1 MLFSLRAVSRDH
13 NGLLQNA
20 PGLFWM
26 EVLGLGNHPCPLLCL
41 DVQQLPMARPAGD
54 ALSVQ
59 WWVQT
64 PKSQLVLELLGHLG
78 PKGAP
83 EGSGEHKVLV
93 KNPWLKL

>member
-1 MLFSLRAVSRDH
+1 
-13 NGLLQNA
+13 
-20 PGLFWM
+20 
-26 EVLGLGNHPCPLLCL
+26 
-41 DVQQLPMARPAGD
+41 MARPAGD

-64 PKSQLVLELLGHLG
+64 PKSQLVLDLLGHLG

-83 EGSGEHKVLV
+83 EGPGEHKVLV

>member
-1 MLFSLRAVSRDH
+1 MGFSKML
-13 NGLLQNA
+13 
-20 PGLFWM
+20 PGSSGWRFW
-26 EVLGLGNHPCPLLCL
+26 GLGNHPCPLLCL

-64 PKSQLVLELLGHLG
+64 PKSQLVLDLLGHLG

-83 EGSGEHKVLV
+83 EGPGEHKVLV